1 AERVTALRAAG
12 HRVGMAGDGSNDAP
26 ALAAADVGIAVGGAT
41 EIARGSAPI
50 VLVHG
55 DLARCAETIELA
67 RATHA
72 VIRQN
77 LFLAFAYNLVALPAA
92 ALGHIDPPYAAA
104 AMSASSLLVVLNALR
119 LRRFRSRLETSFG
132 LES

>member
-1 AERVTALRAAG
+1 MV
-12 HRVGMAGDGSNDAP
+12 GDGTNDAP

-55 DLARCAETIELA
+55 DLARCAETIELSRSA
-67 RATHA
+67 LGI
-72 VIRQN
+72 IRQN
-77 LFLAFAYNLVALPAA
+77 LALAFAYNLVALPLA
-92 ALGHIDPPYAAA
+92 ALGRVDPPFAAA

-119 LRRFRSRLETSFG
+119 LRRFRSRLETGFG